1 MKIKKNL
8 TEKKRGEPKGKKKVT
23 LPKRVGNIAKY
34 ESKGIEIPEGTKM
47 VLIPKFKHVYENE
60 KCIME
65 ELGNLY
71 VDVYVHAQLG
81 DKQDP
86 MMADIIYFKNSKT
99 TPRLAHHFEI
109 IK

>member
-8 TEKKRGEPKGKKKVT
+8 TENKRGEPKGKKKVT
-23 LPKRVGNIAKY
+23 LPKRVGKIAKY

-60 KCIME
+60 KCIMNGE
-65 ELGNLY
+65 NLI
-71 VDVYVHAQLG
+71 VDSYIHAQLG

-86 MMADIIYFKNSKT
+86 MMADIIYFKYSKT